1 VDRGGRVV
9 SARLGFWPAAA
20 LYGYAALVAVFVLA
34 PIAVPLSISFSEAA
48 FARWP
53 PQGFSLQWYEKV
65 LADDEFRTSFRFSL
79 VLAVVVTAATLALGI
94 PCAHGLAQRRF
105 PGRAAIQ
112 GLVLSPLIFPI
123 LVSGMALLQFFS
135 ALGSRATF
143 LHLVIGHVVVCLPYV
158 VRTVTASLLL
168 VDPNVEAAARTLG
181 AGPLRAFWR
190 VVLPQIRPGIFAG
203 AVFAFITS
211 FDDFAV
217 SMWLADARNFPLP
230 LQIYVFIQRFF
241 DPSVAAISALMVLFA
256 VALLLATERILG
268 VSMRK
273 VMAG

>member
-1 VDRGGRVV
+1 M
-9 SARLGFWPAAA
+9 SARLHGWAAVL
-20 LYGYAALVAVFVLA
+20 LYGYAALAAVFILA
-34 PIAVPLSISFSEAA
+34 PILVPLSISFSEAA

-53 PQGFSLQWYEKV
+53 PQGFTLRWYEKI
-65 LADDEFRTSFRFSL
+65 LADDEFRTSFRFSV
-79 VLAVVVTAATLALGI
+79 VLAAVVTGATLAIGV
-94 PCAHGLAQRRF
+94 PCAQGLARHRF

-112 GLVLSPLIFPI
+112 ALVLSPLIFPI
-123 LVSGMALLQFFS
+123 LVSGVALLQFFS
-135 ALGSRATF
+135 QLGSRATF
-143 LHLVIGHVVVCLPYV
+143 LHLVIGHVIVCLPYV

-190 VVLPQIRPGIFAG
+190 VVLPQIRPGILAG

-256 VALLLATERILG
+256 VSLMLATERILG

>member
-1 VDRGGRVV
+1 MN
-9 SARLGFWPAAA
+9 ARLEGWSAVL
-20 LYGYAALVAVFVLA
+20 LYAYTALVVIFILA

-48 FARWP
+48 FVRWP
-53 PQGFSLQWYEKV
+53 PQGFTFQWYAKV
-65 LADDEFRTSFRFSL
+65 LADSEFTTTFRFSV
-79 VLAVVVTAATLALGI
+79 VLAIVVTLVTLAIGI
-94 PCAHGLAQRRF
+94 PCAQGLARHRF
-105 PGRAAIQ
+105 PGRELVQ
-112 GLVLSPLIFPI
+112 GLVLSPIIFPI
-123 LVSGMALLQFFS
+123 LVSGVALLQFFS
-135 ALGSRATF
+135 GLGSRWTF
-143 LHLVIGHVVVCLPYV
+143 AHLVIGHVVVALPYV
-158 VRTVTASLLL
+158 VRTVTASLMLA
-168 VDPNVEAAARTLG
+168 DPNIEAAARTLG

-190 VVLPQIRPGIFAG
+190 VTVPQIRPGILAG

-217 SMWLADARNFPLP
+217 SMWLADARNFTLP

-256 VALLLATERILG
+256 VALLLVTERILG